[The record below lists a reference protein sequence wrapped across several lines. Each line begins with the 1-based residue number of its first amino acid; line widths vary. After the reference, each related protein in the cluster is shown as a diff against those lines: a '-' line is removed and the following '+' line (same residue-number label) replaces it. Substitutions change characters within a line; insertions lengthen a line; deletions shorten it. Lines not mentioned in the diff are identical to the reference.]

1 MKYHDMAVGY
11 LETALMLKRSI
22 AKLREKRAQTRRL
35 CDKADFDRRIEGLE
49 CNYYD
54 NMAYV
59 EMFRDSLTA
68 EELEQARQANLEMR
82 QPYVER
88 AEHQRQLNRKYH
100 ERNKAKKRE
109 MKND

>member
-22 AKLREKRAQTRRL
+22 AKLREKRAKANRL
-35 CDKADFDRRIEGLE
+35 CDKADFDRRIEALE

-54 NMAYV
+54 NMAHV

-68 EELEQARQANLEMR
+68 EELEQARQANLEMMA
-82 QPYVER
+82 PYIER
-88 AEHQRQLNRKYH
+88 AERKRNQNRACH
-100 ERNKAKKRE
+100 ERRTKKKKE
-109 MKND
+109 MRQ